1 MSKELRAKGKQEID
15 KIRSDA
21 FHKLT
26 GALKAGLISP
36 KDAQKSARDLG
47 YRVKVVTGGKRDNSK
62 YTNEQLR
69 EMRRNKGIGR
79 PRKGVDNLASDRKDY
94 PVETLTEKGN
104 TYMSDLLQQ
113 MKAEAHKLV
122 DECKGDLSALKD
134 WLDSLIDHH
143 PATNAAKVEIL
154 PSNIHVESP
163 VDLPAAA
170 PLEAAGEVK
179 ATEGSDT
186 AQVAGT
192 HE

>member
-1 MSKELRAKGKQEID
+1 MNGDLRAKGKQEID
-15 KIRSDA
+15 KIRSNA
-21 FHKLT
+21 FQKLT

-47 YRVKVVTGGKRDNSK
+47 YRVKLVTGGQRDNSK

-69 EMRRNKGIGR
+69 EMRRNKGVGR
-79 PRKGVDNLASDRKDY
+79 PRKGIDNPAVSIKDY
-94 PVETLTEKGN
+94 PVETLTVKGN

-143 PATNAAKVEIL
+143 PATNAAKIEA
-154 PSNIHVESP
+154 E
-163 VDLPAAA
+163 PAAA
-170 PLEAAGEVK
+170 PVEAPAAAPVAAAGEVS

-186 AQVAGT
+186 AEIAAT